1 MSGPSSI
8 SVRPVSSSS
17 SRRRACSSV
26 SPSSTPPPG
35 VAHQT
40 SPLDGVLEAHEQD
53 AIVGVE
59 DDRAH
64 GRPLGDDEPVV
75 QRLEPLQPLD
85 VRNRGVRGRRRRQH
99 EEPRRRRASGSAGR
113 ARAGRRTR
121 RGRPPCRRTR
131 SPAAAARAPPLEAG
145 RVEVAAPQVARA
157 GRRPVR
163 GVRDADAEL
172 EQGELLLRVVEPR
185 REAAVVQKPPEVVAR
200 IREMRGGRGR
210 DAARVD
216 AAEDAAQVGGED
228 VRDVRAA
235 WAGHAA
241 CSVAHAPSTSPCTPT
256 RWAAVPAG
264 GPSGAGRSAAATSS

>member
-17 SRRRACSSV
+17 SRRRRVLVGLAVLDAASGSC
-26 SPSSTPPPG
+26 PPDLA
-35 VAHQT
+35 AH
-40 SPLDGVLEAHEQD
+40 GVLEAHEQD

-64 GRPLGDDEPVV
+64 GRPLGDDEPVA

-99 EEPRRRRASGSAGR
+99 EEPRRRQRPDLRAELGPVAER
-113 ARAGRRTR
+113 AAVGLLADERDCA
-121 RGRPPCRRTR
+121 RPQL
-131 SPAAAARAPPLEAG
+131 ARHLLEAG